1 MASPAFGIFETVFG
15 PAFAEVDAT
24 GALVLLSFAPDRE
37 AGRAEL
43 RGVPRRDAAVAA
55 VAEQIAEYGRG
66 ERAAFDLPLAAA
78 GDAFQSAVWAE
89 LRAIP
94 MGETRS
100 YGQVAAAVGEP
111 GAARAVGQAC
121 GANPVMLVVPCHRV
135 IGADGRLTGFG
146 GGLPLKARML
156 DFERRLAGPQR
167 ELF

>member
-1 MASPAFGIFETVFG
+1 MPSAAFGLFDTVFG

-24 GALVLLSFAPDRE
+24 GALTLLSFAPERE
-37 AGRAEL
+37 AARAEA
-43 RGVPRRDAAVAA
+43 RGAGRDDGAVST
-55 VAEQIAEYGRG
+55 VALQIAEYGRG
-66 ERAAFDLPLAAA
+66 ERADFDLPLASA
-78 GDAFQSAVWAE
+78 GDRFQQAVWAA

-100 YGQVAAAVGEP
+100 YGQIAAAVGEP

-135 IGADGRLTGFG
+135 IGANGRLTGFG

-156 DFERRLAGPQR
+156 EFERRLAGPQR